1 MNKSS
6 KPICHYNDTTTLVYL
21 YIIYEV
27 SRFTS
32 SSENVTKIYL
42 EKTEKWI
49 NKGKN
54 KKNEPGSLSHHIT
67 THHPYVHKVSRF

>member
-1 MNKSS
+1 MNESS

-27 SRFTS
+27 SRFTT
-32 SSENVTKIYL
+32 SSENLTKNYL

-49 NKGKN
+49 NKGNNKN
-54 KKNEPGSLSHHIT
+54 NEPGPLLHYTT